1 MSNAIAI
8 RREDKYEWERR
19 APLTP
24 SHVARLVQE
33 SGLEVYVQPSTLRVF
48 PNEAYREAG
57 AKVQEDLSSCGVIVG
72 VKEIPLDFFQRNKT
86 YLFFSHTIKGQPYNM
101 PMLKRMM
108 EMRCQLIEYE
118 KIADDAGKRLV
129 LFSRHAGLA
138 GMIES
143 LHALGKRLAAEGL
156 EDLHN
161 PFVDL
166 RQPYQYRDLEEAMA
180 HLRRIGDRISRKGL
194 PASLSPLVVGFL
206 GYGNVSRGAQEIL
219 DCLPVVELRPEM
231 LFSLGQYAPS
241 NKAVYKVV
249 FEEKD
254 TVVATDGSS
263 SFSLA
268 HYWQHPESYRAV
280 FSRYLRHLT
289 VLING
294 IYWEERYPVL
304 VSADAVRD
312 LYAGRQ
318 TPALRVIG
326 DITCD
331 LEGSI
336 AITRKATLPDQPCYV
351 YDPREDAIQDGV
363 HNLRGPVIMAV
374 DILPTEFPVE
384 ASEAFGDA
392 LLPFL
397 PAIAAADSGRD
408 FADWNL
414 PGPIKRAVILYQG
427 RLTEPYRYLEK
438 HVG

>member
-1 MSNAIAI
+1 
-8 RREDKYEWERR
+8 
-19 APLTP
+19 
-24 SHVARLVQE
+24 
-33 SGLEVYVQPSTLRVF
+33 
-48 PNEAYREAG
+48 
-57 AKVQEDLSSCGVIVG
+57 
-72 VKEIPLDFFQRNKT
+72 
-86 YLFFSHTIKGQPYNM
+86 
-101 PMLKRMM
+101 
-108 EMRCQLIEYE
+108 
-118 KIADDAGKRLV
+118 
-129 LFSRHAGLA
+129 
-138 GMIES
+138 
-143 LHALGKRLAAEGL
+143 
-156 EDLHN
+156 
-161 PFVDL
+161 
-166 RQPYQYRDLEEAMA
+166 MA
-180 HLRRIGDRISRKGL
+180 HLRSIGDKISRNGL

-206 GYGNVSRGAQEIL
+206 GYGNVSRSAQEIL

-231 LFSLGQYAPS
+231 LFSLAQYAPS

-254 TVVATDGSS
+254 TVVAADGSS

-268 HYWQHPESYRAV
+268 HYWQHPESYRAA
-280 FSRYLRHLT
+280 FSRYLPHLT

-318 TPALRVIG
+318 TPMLRVIG

-336 AITRKATLPDQPCYV
+336 ALTRKATLPDQPCYV
-351 YDPREDAIQDGV
+351 YDPIEDAIQDGV

-374 DILPTEFPVE
+374 DILPTEFPAE

-427 RLTEPYRYLEK
+427 KLTEPYRYLEK